1 MNAITTKGSGG
12 PWRLRYCSIDSI
24 QLMLHVEDI
33 LNYKL
38 KSLTMEIQP
47 TKHLVYDV

>member
-38 KSLTMEIQP
+38 KSFNYGDP
-47 TKHLVYDV
+47 TRKTSIL

>member
-1 MNAITTKGSGG
+1 MNSVTTKGYGG
-12 PWRLRYCSIDSI
+12 PWRLRYYSIDSI

-38 KSLTMEIQP
+38 KIFNYGDP
-47 TKHLVYDV
+47 TSKTSIL